1 MKEIKVK
8 KSTLI
13 YSSIWSVLTL
23 VSMIMMIVGF
33 STTQS
38 KWLAPAVAYPVFT
51 NEAKTLVNSADIDKY
66 EGNPDYIE
74 VPNISIYDS
83 AGSQI
88 SGIYLSTDISVVSWD
103 KNNNNVIIDTTST
116 DVYWQTSKNNPYYD
130 DGQWY
135 ETDLALQMNDYAIE
149 NNLSKKEDASY
160 YPLSVKLNSSNFPEI
175 TLDENNPIF
184 LDNQKNEKIE
194 FTAIQNSLKE
204 NQQLYIYDSLSDL
217 AYFSLAMF
225 IIFWLMAFIEGTVFI
240 YHGWDFSIPIKKLG
254 TKPFVTDKKILT
266 EVIILLLGGFFGV
279 GAFYS
284 YYLLN
289 KEGDKYVQ

>member
-13 YSSIWSVLTL
+13 YSAIWSALTL

-33 STTQS
+33 TTTQS
-38 KWLAPAVAYPVFT
+38 KWLAPAVTYPVFT
-51 NEAKTLVNSADIDKY
+51 SDEKTLVNSADIDKY
-66 EGNPDYIE
+66 EGDPDYIE

-83 AGSQI
+83 TGSQI
-88 SGIYLSTDISVVSWD
+88 SDIYLSTDISMVSWD
-103 KNNNNVIIDTTST
+103 QNANDVIVDTTSS
-116 DVYWQTSKNNPYYD
+116 VYWKTDKNNPYYE

-135 ETDLALQMNDYAIE
+135 ETDLALQMNDYATT
-149 NNLSKKEDASY
+149 NDLSNKESASS
-160 YPLSVKLNSSNFPEI
+160 YPLSVKLDSNNTPTI

-184 LDNQKNEKIE
+184 LDNQQSERIE
-194 FTAIQNSLKE
+194 FIATQDALKE

-225 IIFWLMAFIEGTVFI
+225 IVFWLMAFVEGTVFI
-240 YHGWDFSIPIKKLG
+240 YHGWDFSIPVKKLNK
-254 TKPFVTDKKILT
+254 KPFMTDKKILA
-266 EVIILLLGGFFGV
+266 EVVILLLGGFFGV
-279 GAFYS
+279 GTFYS